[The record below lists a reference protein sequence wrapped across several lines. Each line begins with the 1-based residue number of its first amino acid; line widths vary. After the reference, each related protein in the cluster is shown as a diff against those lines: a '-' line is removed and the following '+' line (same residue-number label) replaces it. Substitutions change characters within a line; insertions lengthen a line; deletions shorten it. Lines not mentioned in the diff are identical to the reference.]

1 LSTTYGL
8 HRALLLSRDQTAF
21 MFDQRR
27 KTWAEV
33 GERVARFAGALK
45 NLGIGKGDRVA
56 VLMLNQD
63 RYLELYLGIAWA
75 GAVIVPL
82 NIRWSARENE
92 DVLRDCRP
100 AMLVV
105 DGAFAAM
112 AADLMQKLGGIKLVY
127 ADDSPVGNL
136 PEAVLFYE
144 PLLASASPVGDAE
157 VGEDELCGIF
167 YTGGTTGR
175 SKGVMLSH
183 RNLVGN
189 ARNML
194 ADESPT
200 IERLTSMLRRC
211 SIWPMRR
218 RCISICWPA
227 ACTRSFGAS
236 RRRALPRQSKNST

>member
-1 LSTTYGL
+1 MSTTYGL

-33 GERVARFAGALK
+33 GERVAGLAGALK
-45 NLGIGKGDRVA
+45 NLDIGKGDRVA

-63 RYLELYLGIAWA
+63 RYIELYLGVAWA

-92 DVLRDCRP
+92 DVLRDSRP

-105 DGAFAAM
+105 DAAFAAM
-112 AADLMQKLGGIKLVY
+112 AADLVQKLGGIKLLY

-144 PLLASASPVGDAE
+144 PLLAAASPVADAE
-157 VGEDELCGIF
+157 VGEDDLCRHLLHRRHDRPLERRDAEPPQSDGQRPQHA
-167 YTGGTTGR
+167 GR
-175 SKGVMLSH
+175 
-183 RNLVGN
+183 GN
-189 ARNML
+189 VT
-194 ADESPT
+194 T
-200 IERLTSMLRRC
+200 IERLTFMLRRC

-218 RCISICWPA
+218 RCISIC
-227 ACTRSFGAS
+227 
-236 RRRALPRQSKNST
+236 